1 MTRNLRRRAALLALP
16 FVLTFGLAACGD
28 DATEK
33 SSASDK
39 PSASSTPAPSEPTS
53 DSSISAD
60 DIPDPRTDPDAF
72 EEYLTGIYEESGLSQ
87 AQASCMSKAFMD
99 NVDVENLDDEAAVTS
114 AMGDEKLQKAVV
126 ACMS

>member
-1 MTRNLRRRAALLALP
+1 MTRNLRRHAALLALP

-28 DATEK
+28 DSAEK
-33 SSASDK
+33 SAASDK
-39 PSASSTPAPSEPTS
+39 PSASSTPTPTAPAS
-53 DSSISAD
+53 DSPISAN
-60 DIPDPRTDPDAF
+60 DIPDPRTDPDSF
-72 EEYLTGIYEESGLSQ
+72 EAYLTGVYQESGLTK

-99 NVDVENLDDEAAVTS
+99 NVDVKNLDDEAAVTG